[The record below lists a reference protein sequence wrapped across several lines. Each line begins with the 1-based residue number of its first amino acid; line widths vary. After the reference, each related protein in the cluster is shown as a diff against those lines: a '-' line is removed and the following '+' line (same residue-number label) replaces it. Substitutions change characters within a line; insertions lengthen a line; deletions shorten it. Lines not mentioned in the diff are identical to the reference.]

1 MGEALE
7 MLASLKRSQQL
18 PTENSPHVSNVVGQ
32 PPEGMSQA
40 PQEMSQ
46 RSAGKRPMNIDTS
59 SILGHSASK
68 EKGKGPLGF
77 PPVKLLPTEITPVP
91 HSGNFRYFLFSW

>member
-1 MGEALE
+1 
-7 MLASLKRSQQL
+7 MLSSLKRSQQL
-18 PTENSPHVSNVVGQ
+18 PTENLPEQVSNVMGQ
-32 PPEGMSQA
+32 PPEVMSQA

-46 RSAGKRPMNIDTS
+46 RR
-59 SILGHSASK
+59 

-91 HSGNFRYFLFSW
+91 HPGNLR